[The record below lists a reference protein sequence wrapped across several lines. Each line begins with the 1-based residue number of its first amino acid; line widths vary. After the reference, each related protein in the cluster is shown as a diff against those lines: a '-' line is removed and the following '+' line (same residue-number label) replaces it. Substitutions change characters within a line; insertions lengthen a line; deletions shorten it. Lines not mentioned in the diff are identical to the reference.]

1 MVMNELFADRA
12 AIGSESRLAQLFGG
26 QLGPDGI
33 KFSAGNPNP
42 DLFPTT
48 QMQAAFNTAIDTA
61 GNHLFEYQEVAG
73 PIHLRQQLA
82 NRGHQTAGIN
92 ATADNVLVTQGGQQ
106 AIDLVAKLLLDVG
119 DEVAVEA
126 PTYVG
131 ALASFDQY
139 SPTYLDV
146 PIEDDGMDVDA
157 LEALL
162 QDHPNIKLVYTVPD
176 FHNPTGVTMSVA
188 KRKRLVELAE
198 QYHFYIL
205 EDTPYRDL
213 RYHGKSLPAIKS
225 FDRHGRVIFISSFS
239 KILMPGLRVGWV
251 IADELVINKL
261 RQLKET
267 SDLESPAIM
276 LHAVSAFL
284 DNNDLNQHVANMLS
298 TYRHR
303 LDAMLTAL
311 KAYMP
316 ENVHFT
322 QPDGGFFIWLTLPEG
337 VDTQSLL
344 QNVVMPQAHVSYVP
358 GQVFFAH
365 QNIKNGVRLNFSG
378 VNEQQIDAGIKR
390 LAHALSVTT
399 VHSA

>member
-1 MVMNELFADRA
+1 MSELFADRA
-12 AIGSESRLAQLFGG
+12 AIGTESRLAQLFGG

-42 DLFPTT
+42 DLFPTA
-48 QMQAAFNTAIDTA
+48 QMQNAFNTAIDTA

-73 PIHLRQQLA
+73 PVHLRQQLA
-82 NRGHQTAGIN
+82 NRVHQTAGIN

-106 AIDLVAKLLLDVG
+106 AIDLVAKLLLDTG
-119 DEVAVEA
+119 DEVAVET

-139 SPTYLDV
+139 GPTYLDV
-146 PIEDDGMDVDA
+146 PMEDDGMDVDA
-157 LEALL
+157 LAALL
-162 QDHPNIKLVYTVPD
+162 KTHPNIKLVYTVPD

-198 QYHFYIL
+198 EYHFYIL

-213 RYHGKSLPAIKS
+213 RYHGHSLPAIKS

-239 KILMPGLRVGWV
+239 KILMPGLRTGWV
-251 IADELVINKL
+251 VADEMVINKL

-284 DNNDLNQHVANMLS
+284 DNNDLNQHVANMLT
-298 TYRHR
+298 TYRNR
-303 LDAMLTAL
+303 LDAMLNAL
-311 KAYMP
+311 TEFMP
-316 ENVHFT
+316 DTVKFT
-322 QPDGGFFIWLTLPEG
+322 RPDGGFFVWLTLPEN
-337 VDTQSLL
+337 VDTQALL
-344 QNVVMPQAHVSYVP
+344 QDVVMPQAHISYVP

-365 QNIKNGVRLNFSG
+365 QNVHNGLRLNFSG
-378 VNEQQIDAGIKR
+378 VDEQQITAGIQR
-390 LAHALSVTT
+390 LATALTKNT
-399 VHSA
+399 VKVQ